1 MKKKIFSVFLIIFTG
16 LLFAQKAITIESALD
31 LAVTEIKKSVP
42 TGVEIAVSRFSSDSK
57 EMSEWLV
64 QEVETRLIRA
74 GKFTLLER
82 NAKNLQII
90 DSEIDY
96 QYSGDVDDSSMVE
109 LGYRLGAKY
118 LVYGSF
124 EQFGGL
130 MQFTLK
136 TTNVETA
143 EIPIIASYSIANSS
157 RITDLLGDEKLLN
170 SAEDYLNMIAR
181 CQRKLTSIES
191 DKNKEI
197 QNVTSNIFTK
207 YQEEI
212 NQAKAVPKEPWQSQA
227 DYSKKIDEVV
237 SEIET
242 RRDTELSG
250 VETKANI
257 KYDNQYKM
265 VEIQMNK
272 LIENIQ
278 NTSFVIRG
286 ESVQILLGEFNPE
299 ATPKYW
305 PISIKSLDKLVNYT
319 FNGKKT
325 TSVADV
331 KTEYLTMESA
341 RKNNT
346 LEGEIVYKLIKGNS
360 SFDYEVKVISVRV
373 NNTENGTT
381 VINENINQIVG
392 SANATEK
399 VSGKTT
405 YEKPVKNQSTQIE
418 NKTTSKKDSPK
429 VVNNVNVNVTNTV
442 NKTTTNVS
450 KTSTTSTMP
459 TKNNPFEIKED
470 WIYKTDR
477 TDGYC
482 KSTSGKTLYE
492 GKSFDILTFS
502 GRTGIGGNYEEM
514 VNSNKTIINNF
525 IKKGKNLKFNVKGDG
540 NTYKIRL
547 RMNLGGNNYS
557 DYGYTF
563 KTKIGEVVEVK
574 IPYTS
579 LKHEQWSAYH
589 KFDITKVNEMVINI
603 EYATGK
609 KDYFIQI
616 FDAKVF

>member
-1 MKKKIFSVFLIIFTG
+1 MKKKLLSVFLIIFTG

-31 LAVTEIKKSVP
+31 SAVAEIKKSVP

-143 EIPIIASYSIANSS
+143 EIPVIASYSISNSS
-157 RITDLLGDEKLLN
+157 KITDLLGDEKTMN
-170 SAEDYLNMIAR
+170 SAEDFLDMIAR
-181 CQRKLTSIES
+181 CQKKLTTLKS

-197 QNVTSNIFTK
+197 QNISSNIFAK

-212 NQAKAVPKEPWQSQA
+212 NQAKSVEKEPYESTI
-227 DYSKKIDEVV
+227 DYENKIQKNVLA
-237 SEIET
+237 IEGK
-242 RRDTELSG
+242 RDTELSG
-250 VETKANI
+250 VESKVNI

-272 LIENIQ
+272 LIENLE
-278 NTSFVIRG
+278 NTTFAIKG
-286 ESVQILLGEFNPE
+286 DSVQILLGEFNPE

-319 FNGKKT
+319 FNGKRT
-325 TSVADV
+325 TSNADV
-331 KTEYLTMESA
+331 KTEYMEIESA
-341 RKNNT
+341 RKNNA

-381 VINENINQIVG
+381 VINENINEIVG
-392 SANATEK
+392 SVNASAEL
-399 VSGKTT
+399 SGKTN
-405 YEKPVKNQSTQIE
+405 YEKPVKKQSAQTE

-442 NKTTTNVS
+442 NKTTTTVS
-450 KTSTTSTMP
+450 KTNTASTMP

-482 KSTSGKTLYE
+482 KSTSGKNLYE

-502 GRTGIGGNYEEM
+502 GRTGIGGTYEEM

-563 KTKIGEVVEVK
+563 KTKKGEVVEVK

-579 LKHEQWSAYH
+579 LKHEQWSVYH
-589 KFDITKVNEMVINI
+589 KFDSTKVNEMVINI